1 MMMKIKNYYLLILI
15 ILTSLSHALA
25 QSDNQC
31 ACCSENH
38 TAFDFWIGDWT
49 VYNTDG
55 NFIGTN
61 NIMKMQDG
69 CVLQEN
75 WNSADSSITGTS
87 YNFFDSSDSTW
98 NQVWISNTGNVLRL
112 KGNLNDE
119 GNMILKSE
127 LVNNSRGTYYNQ
139 ITWSKNEDSTVTQH
153 WDILNENGEL
163 VNTAFEGI
171 YKNH

>member
-1 MMMKIKNYYLLILI
+1 
-15 ILTSLSHALA
+15 
-25 QSDNQC
+25 
-31 ACCSENH
+31 
-38 TAFDFWIGDWT
+38 
-49 VYNTDG
+49 
-55 NFIGTN
+55 
-61 NIMKMQDG
+61 
-69 CVLQEN
+69 
-75 WNSADSSITGTS
+75 
-87 YNFFDSSDSTW
+87 
-98 NQVWISNTGNVLRL
+98 VWISNTGNVLRL